1 MRDLVDILLL
11 LLVLSDFLLLGTSF
25 FRTSIKLATA
35 QGLLLGFLPLFDHAL
50 TARTV
55 VLALGTVAV
64 KALAFPRILHY
75 ALRESGERR
84 EREPFVGYAL
94 SLVLGAVF
102 LGLSFWFSSR
112 LSLPADAG
120 DSFAVPAS
128 FFTAATG
135 LFLFI
140 SRRQALHQILGY
152 FVLEN
157 GIYIFGLAVVPDEPF
172 LVEVGVLLDVLVA
185 VFVMGFVLFHIHRH
199 LETADVSQLSQL
211 REDR

>member
-1 MRDLVDILLL
+1 MRDLVDLLL
-11 LLVLSDFLLLGTSF
+11 LALVLSDFLLLGTSF
-25 FRTSIKLATA
+25 FRTSIRLATT
-35 QGLLLGFLPLFDHAL
+35 QGMLLGLLPLLDHEPTL
-50 TARTV
+50 RTV
-55 VLALGTVAV
+55 ALAMGTVAV
-64 KALAFPRILHY
+64 KAFAFPRILGY

-84 EREPFVGYAL
+84 EREPFVGYTL
-94 SLVLGAVF
+94 SLVLGAAF
-102 LGLSFWFSSR
+102 LGMSFWFSGR
-112 LSLPADAG
+112 LSLPLDAG

-135 LFLFI
+135 LFLFV

-185 VFVMGFVLFHIHRH
+185 VLVMGFVLFHIHRH